1 MRTKHR
7 IPVSRSIQ
15 CWLWTVTLAVSFTT
29 GSWSTLAQ
37 TPVSCITPT
46 FATPRTTELVF
57 EGDLE
62 RLDSLIAHDA
72 VAMGMANQAMTLV
85 SDSRVRR
92 IALRIIESRAGEIQ
106 LMRRARS
113 LWYPDTQ
120 VPTVT
125 ATLPY
130 CETSENPDLSFLN
143 AMIDHQRVSVAV
155 LAEARDSAEHSE
167 LSDLARVLLEVRQ
180 QEIETMTALL
190 DEISGSAT

>member
-1 MRTKHR
+1 M
-7 IPVSRSIQ
+7 
-15 CWLWTVTLAVSFTT
+15 TLAVSLTT

-46 FATPRTTELVF
+46 FATPRATELVF
-57 EGDLE
+57 ESDLE
-62 RLDSLIAHDA
+62 RLDSLIARDA

-92 IALRIIESRAGEIQ
+92 MALRIIESRAGEIQ
-106 LMRRARS
+106 LMRHVRS
-113 LWYPDTQ
+113 LWYPDAQ
-120 VPTVT
+120 APTVT
-125 ATLPY
+125 ASLPY
-130 CETSENPDLSFLN
+130 CETSENPDLSFLS

-155 LAEARDSAEHSE
+155 LAESRASADHSE